1 MEATNVVVKDGSGEA
16 LPTILS
22 TPTSSNIILANTTLL
37 TLLNKGEIIVLTASY
52 NLPGAT
58 LDNAKYVLNFQLF
71 PNFQYLVQ
79 QATMT
84 FAPPE
89 GATIMTPQISSLDA
103 SSTLTRN
110 PYQDILTIAEES
122 ISYVDYLAP
131 QQNTLQLSYDY
142 NPVWV
147 SLRPTFLASLVASIG
162 CIGAVFYRRIRPLE
176 KRFEPRSEHLVI
188 LKPLIETKK
197 EKLAPEVIK
206 TGEPVAAEDLKRF
219 VDAYEDKKQLRAE
232 LRSLETRAQ
241 KGKVPRRQYKVQK
254 VAIEIRM
261 EGLTRNIE
269 KAKAIFRGS
278 SGIYPDIVKQL
289 DQAEEDLAQA
299 EESLKTLETYQIR
312 GEISLETYKKN
323 IGDYQKARDRAESAI
338 NGILLRLR
346 EKIR

>member
-1 MEATNVVVKDGSGEA
+1 M
-16 LPTILS
+16 
-22 TPTSSNIILANTTLL
+22 
-37 TLLNKGEIIVLTASY
+37 
-52 NLPGAT
+52 
-58 LDNAKYVLNFQLF
+58 
-71 PNFQYLVQ
+71 
-79 QATMT
+79 
-84 FAPPE
+84 
-89 GATIMTPQISSLDA
+89 
-103 SSTLTRN
+103 
-110 PYQDILTIAEES
+110 
-122 ISYVDYLAP
+122 
-131 QQNTLQLSYDY
+131 
-142 NPVWV
+142 
-147 SLRPTFLASLVASIG
+147 
-162 CIGAVFYRRIRPLE
+162 
-176 KRFEPRSEHLVI
+176 
-188 LKPLIETKK
+188 
-197 EKLAPEVIK
+197 IK

-299 EESLKTLETYQIR
+299 EINLKTLETYQIR